1 MGPEKRA
8 ILMSSHFVKTATKL
22 GQVLYTR
29 TNVSGLNE
37 MALTTHISKPSKYHL
52 NRTTAIPCEIRGV
65 VYPSITAA
73 ARAVGVTPA
82 TITQTLNRKGNLETV
97 GLGKKNPGP
106 AGQTNAAK
114 PITLWGIKFA
124 SRTDAAKKLG
134 ICRVKFTRSISKAAS
149 KTEKETLMMFVMN
162 YLNKCDKEKTSA
174 QLEWERT
181 P

>member
-1 MGPEKRA
+1 MDGSNE
-8 ILMSSHFVKTATKL
+8 T
-22 GQVLYTR
+22 GQ
-29 TNVSGLNE
+29 
-37 MALTTHISKPSKYHL
+37 TTPISEQSKYHL
-52 NRTTAIPCEIRGV
+52 RKTTAIPCEIRGV

-73 ARAVGVTPA
+73 AKAVGVTPA
-82 TITQTLNRKGNLETV
+82 SITQMLDRKGTLETV

-106 AGQTNAAK
+106 VGKTNAAK